1 MGFKLNRM
9 KKQINIELEVYNN
22 INELPEIE
30 QSLVLKAKEIAK
42 KAYAPYSKFN
52 VGAALLLDNG
62 EIVSG
67 NNQENA
73 AYPSGICAERTAIF
87 YANAQYPNQAVTTL
101 AVAVFRNGE
110 YAEQPVTP
118 CGSCRQVMLE
128 TENRFQKPM
137 RVIMTGEK
145 QIYVAESVKDLLP
158 LSFDSLD

>member
-1 MGFKLNRM
+1 M
-9 KKQINIELEVYNN
+9 KKQINIEIEVYQN
-22 INELPEIE
+22 IDELSEVE
-30 QSLVLKAKEIAK
+30 KDLVLKAKSIAK
-42 KAYAPYSKFN
+42 QAYAPHSKFF

-62 EIVSG
+62 EIVTG

-87 YANAQYPNQAVTTL
+87 YANAQYPEQAIKTL
-101 AVAVFRNGE
+101 AIAVFTNGN

-128 TENRFQKPM
+128 AENRYNTPM

-145 QIYVAESVKDLLP
+145 QIYVANSVKDLLP
-158 LSFDSLD
+158 LSFDSIK

>member
-1 MGFKLNRM
+1 M
-9 KKQINIELEVYNN
+9 KKKINIEIEVYKS
-22 INELPEIE
+22 IDELVNME
-30 QSLVLKAKEIAK
+30 QELVLKAKSIAK
-42 KAYAPYSKFN
+42 QAYAPHSKFY

-87 YANAQYPNQAVTTL
+87 YANAQYPKQSIKTL
-101 AVAVFRNGE
+101 AVAVFTKGE

-128 TENRFQKPM
+128 AENRYNVPM
-137 RVIMTGEK
+137 RVIMIGEK
-145 QIYVAESVKDLLP
+145 QIYVVNSVKDLLP
-158 LSFDSLD
+158 LSFGSIK

>member
-1 MGFKLNRM
+1 M
-9 KKQINIELEVYNN
+9 KRQINIEIEVYQN
-22 INELPEIE
+22 INELVNIE
-30 QSLVLKAKEIAK
+30 QELVLKAKAIAK
-42 KAYAPYSKFN
+42 KAYAPHSKFY

-87 YANAQYPNQAVTTL
+87 YANAQYPEQAIKTL
-101 AVAVFRNGE
+101 AVAVFTNGK

-128 TENRFQKPM
+128 AENRYNTPM

-145 QIYVAESVKDLLP
+145 QIYVANSVKDLLP
-158 LSFDSLD
+158 LSFDSIK

>member
-1 MGFKLNRM
+1 M
-9 KKQINIELEVYNN
+9 KKQINIELEVFDKLE
-22 INELPEIE
+22 ELSAIE
-30 QSLVLKAKEIAK
+30 QSLVIKAKAIAK

-62 EIVSG
+62 EIISG

-87 YANAQYPNQAVTTL
+87 YANAQYPNQAVKAL

-118 CGSCRQVMLE
+118 CGSCRQVILE
-128 TENRFQKPM
+128 TENRYNSPI

-145 QIYVAESVKDLLP
+145 QIYVANSIKYLLP
-158 LSFDSLD
+158 LSFDSLK